1 MYRLPLNS
9 SLVLLSGF
17 LLTFA
22 GCSKDSHEQVAR
34 DYLQVMEKIVSTCSE
49 ISDPQA
55 AENCKEKIGGL
66 LDQLKQ
72 LKTRSE
78 DLGDADQA
86 TQKTIE
92 KKYETELKSLTT
104 RFSETFEKMEK
115 EQEIAQV
122 LESEFKTLAILLNSK
137 PIKIN

>member
-17 LLTFA
+17 LLTLA

-34 DYLQVMEKIVSTCSE
+34 DYLQVMEKILSTCSE
-49 ISDPQA
+49 ISDPRA